1 MKTQTLSDEYW
12 LACSSCKKTVVETQ
26 SYTTCPWCQQSLE
39 VKYDYERIAEHFNVH
54 VMKTAP
60 MAATKYLDLYPLAN
74 LRRVVSLNE
83 GGTPLYRARKLE
95 KQLGLKR
102 LWIKFEGSNPTGGF
116 KDRGSLVELTKA
128 LELGAKTVTCASTGN
143 MAASVSAYAA
153 VAGLPCYIIVPEG
166 TPLGKM
172 AQTLAFGSRVVQ
184 VRGTY
189 DDAVELTTG
198 LSRMDGFFLA
208 GDYAFRLEGQK
219 SQSFEVVEQLGWRSP
234 DLVMVP
240 VGNGTNAS
248 AIWKGFKEFEWFGL
262 TDSLPKMVA
271 VQPENVAPIVKA
283 FNQNEP
289 LEPVVKPQT
298 VAGAVCVGN
307 PSDAHKLLAAL
318 RESGG
323 SAATASD
330 HEILEAQK
338 WLAKTEA
345 VFVEPAAALNLATL
359 KNMLDA
365 GQVDAGEEVVLV
377 MTGTG
382 LKDPT
387 SALKVLPSPP
397 SVEPD
402 LAEVQKL
409 LDYNYYKICAD
420 YNGSQ
425 SKGALITQ
433 ALFED
438 QLLALIQSEFDVSP
452 SKADVAFCV
461 GEVNGF
467 LEKGKHLTK
476 NDLKLIVE
484 EALQRG
490 RLEYRALDILDFT
503 VKTAKTQKPE
513 ATAKV
518 RVHGKE
524 VEKTAQGVGPVDAVI
539 NAVKKTVEGELA
551 FELVDYK
558 VAINT
563 KNTDATVDVRIT
575 LEDEKR
581 NKVTTMGT
589 SPDIIVA
596 SIKAFQDG
604 YNILYAKNQ
613 GFSK

>member
-365 GQVDAGEEVVLV
+365 GQVDGSEEVVLV